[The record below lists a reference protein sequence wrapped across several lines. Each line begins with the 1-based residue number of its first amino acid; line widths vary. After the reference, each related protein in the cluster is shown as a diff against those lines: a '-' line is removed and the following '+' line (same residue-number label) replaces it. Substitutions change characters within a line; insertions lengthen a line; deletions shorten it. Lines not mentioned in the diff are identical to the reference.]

1 MASCGLDRETGL
13 PSYDL
18 DHVAQC
24 VEFIYATRLGSLIM
38 ARGFGGGLVEL
49 LGRRITV
56 RLVALYRMLLAL
68 SIAAWEPRLQVA
80 FIRADGN
87 TANAV
92 RLGQLKFRVLAY
104 YRPRGHLGDFTIEG
118 GLRGFTLAAADN
130 RIRFD
135 LERDVRPPQNA

>member
-13 PSYDL
+13 PSFDL
-18 DHVAQC
+18 AHVAQS
-24 VEFIYATRLGSLIM
+24 VEFIYATRLGDYLM
-38 ARGFGGGLVEL
+38 RRGFGGGLVEL
-49 LGRRITV
+49 LGRRITPS
-56 RLVALYRMLLAL
+56 LVARYRLLLAL
-68 SIAAWEPRLQVA
+68 SIATWEPRLKVA
-80 FIRADGN
+80 FIRTDG
-87 TANAV
+87 TTTDGV
-92 RLGQLKFRVLAY
+92 RLGELKFRVLAF